1 MKIAEETTAVCT
13 EEIIKEK
20 EMSVSETPTTDVKTF
35 EIAGWVQFVMN
46 FTQGF
51 GLCVGVILALPFVAI
66 SRAIEWY
73 QTHKNKEE
81 K

>member
-1 MKIAEETTAVCT
+1 MKVAEETRV
-13 EEIIKEK
+13 EVDEQVDNYQELVN
-20 EMSVSETPTTDVKTF
+20 EPPKTF
-35 EIAGWVQFVMN
+35 EVPGWILIVENITRVI
-46 FTQGF
+46 
-51 GLCVGVILALPFVAI
+51 GLCIGVVLAFPFVVI